1 MICIDKF
8 GMGCKG
14 FVMKLQPFN
23 SCMHLRCN
31 EYWGCKV
38 SSRSKHWLQT
48 TPYHFSNIEW
58 EQLHPLISIWA
69 AHGNYSINRNQIL
82 SFDSSQFI
90 HQLPYR
96 QSEILVIAKLKKS
109 ILCCIRE
116 EICHRPI
123 TKLKRSGD
131 EMHFKENKIMLQS
144 QNSEISQSSS
154 SVPSLSLTLTQKV
167 KGRLTSLKTS
177 AHQCPYKCSSSS
189 WMMPEYHSSI
199 KASIAEAIFLNTDPQ
214 FGW

>member
-48 TPYHFSNIEW
+48 TPYHFSNIKW

-82 SFDSSQFI
+82 SFDSSKFI

-96 QSEILVIAKLKKS
+96 QSEILVIAKLKNLFFVVFVKRFVID
-109 ILCCIRE
+109 ILPNLKEVGMKCTLRK
-116 EICHRPI
+116 
-123 TKLKRSGD
+123 TK
-131 EMHFKENKIMLQS
+131 
-144 QNSEISQSSS
+144 
-154 SVPSLSLTLTQKV
+154 
-167 KGRLTSLKTS
+167 
-177 AHQCPYKCSSSS
+177 
-189 WMMPEYHSSI
+189 
-199 KASIAEAIFLNTDPQ
+199 
-214 FGW
+214 